1 MKGKAIIP
9 LALGLGLGLIAVKVG
24 VDAIKRAQG
33 ASPAQET
40 MDVVV
45 AKVDINAHQQITP
58 EMLDVIKTTDS
69 KLIPAQ
75 ARISVPDDIVGRVTS
90 KFIPQQAPVLKNML
104 AEPGTTPGM
113 VGRIPKGHR
122 AVSVKI
128 DEVTGV
134 AYQVKPG
141 DWVDVIVVMDIQHG
155 NRRNRETIAET
166 ILQGVQVAA
175 IGQTVSAND
184 SPGSAA
190 TAKPAKSATLFV
202 AESDAPKLH
211 LAQTRGKITLVMR
224 GEDDKDSAS
233 PVTVSESDVIAAL
246 RGDKED
252 EDKEPKPTPEPEP
265 TQVAQVEPEPEP
277 EPDPPFSV
285 LVVAGKSTNDGKA
298 TVQNVTFE
306 NANSGRIVSV
316 SNNAV
321 ASEPPTLDRF
331 SRSRR
336 GSQRD
341 ERYDRRT
348 RPERDEDAFEPGYE
362 NPEMFAE

>member
-33 ASPAQET
+33 ASPAQE
-40 MDVVV
+40 MLEVVV
-45 AKVDINAHQQITP
+45 AKVDIGAHQQITP
-58 EMLDVIKTTDS
+58 EMLDVIKTPDS

-75 ARISVPDDIVGRVTS
+75 ARISVADEVVGRVTS
-90 KFIPQQAPVLKNML
+90 KFIPQQSPVLKNML
-104 AEPGTTPGM
+104 AEVGTTPGM
-113 VGRIPKGHR
+113 VGRIPKGYR

-134 AYQVKPG
+134 AYQVEPG

-175 IGQTVSAND
+175 IGQTVSASD
-184 SPGSAA
+184 SPSSAS

-224 GEDDKDSAS
+224 GEDDKDSANPAS
-233 PVTVSESDVIAAL
+233 VSESDLIAAL
-246 RGDKED
+246 RGEKE
-252 EDKEPKPTPEPEP
+252 EEEKAPEP
-265 TQVAQVEPEPEP
+265 TPQPTPVAQVEPEPEPEP

-285 LVVAGKSTNDGKA
+285 LVVAGKSTTDGKS

-306 NANSGRIVSV
+306 NAESGRIVSV
-316 SNNAV
+316 SDNAV

-331 SRSRR
+331 SRSPR

-341 ERYDRRT
+341 QRNDGRT
-348 RPERDEDAFEPGYE
+348 RPERDEDEFEPGYE

>member
-33 ASPAQET
+33 AAPAQE
-40 MDVVV
+40 MMEVVV
-45 AKVDINAHQQITP
+45 AKVDIDAHQQITP
-58 EMLDVIKTTDS
+58 EMLDVVKTPDS

-75 ARISVPDDIVGRVTS
+75 ARITVPDEIVGRVTS

-104 AEPGTTPGM
+104 SEPGTAPGM

-134 AYQVKPG
+134 AYQVRPG

-155 NRRNRETIAET
+155 SRRNRETIAET

-184 SPGSAA
+184 APGSAS

-202 AESDAPKLH
+202 PEGDAPKLH
-211 LAQTRGKITLVMR
+211 LAQTRGRITLVMR
-224 GEDDKDSAS
+224 GDDDKDSTE
-233 PVTVSESDVIAAL
+233 PVSVTESDVIAAL
-246 RGDKED
+246 RGE
-252 EDKEPKPTPEPEP
+252 EPEATQQPKPTPQPQP
-265 TQVAQVEPEPEP
+265 TQVTQVETQPEP

-285 LVVAGKSTNDGKA
+285 LVVAGKSTRDGQSS
-298 TVQNVTFE
+298 VQNYTFE
-306 NANSGRIVSV
+306 NANSGRIVSI
-316 SNNAV
+316 SDNPV
-321 ASEPPTLDRF
+321 AAEPPTLDRF
-331 SRSRR
+331 SRSGR

-341 ERYDRRT
+341 ERNDRRT
-348 RPERDEDAFEPGYE
+348 RPERDEDEFEPGYE